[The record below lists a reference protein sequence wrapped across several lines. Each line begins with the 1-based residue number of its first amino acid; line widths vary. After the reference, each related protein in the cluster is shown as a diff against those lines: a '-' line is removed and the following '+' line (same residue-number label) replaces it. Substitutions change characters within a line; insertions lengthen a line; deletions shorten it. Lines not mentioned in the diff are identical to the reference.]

1 MYQHAGRKGILKL
14 GEALLCMHTGSAPAS
29 DLKGVAAAYVEY
41 AFHHFDFVL
50 EVGEIGFRDRTTSSP
65 LSQG

>member
-50 EVGEIGFRDRTTSSP
+50 EVGK
-65 LSQG
+65 

>member
-1 MYQHAGRKGILKL
+1 VYRNINTESLKMRQHSACRKEGILKL

-50 EVGEIGFRDRTTSSP
+50 EVGK
-65 LSQG
+65 